1 MIQVLYILARLFE
14 SRAAQ
19 FLDHES
25 WSVVKL
31 HDENESIVPLQVRAI
46 RVSSLRAPRWLIVP
60 NDCSVLTRIQV
71 IACHYIRDTSRHIIP
86 CMVKTLHRPLKRSAC
101 CRGSNL
107 CPCERRGNWW
117 WIHEND
123 DRFWRFLQHSMEKQT
138 FWQMTGRL

>member
-1 MIQVLYILARLFE
+1 MIKVLYILARLFE

-46 RVSSLRAPRWLIVP
+46 RVSSLRAPKWLIVP
-60 NDCSVLTRIQV
+60 NDCSVLTYTGQPLHVTIYETLPDISYPV
-71 IACHYIRDTSRHIIP
+71 
-86 CMVKTLHRPLKRSAC
+86 MVKTLHRPLKRSAC

-107 CPCERRGNWW
+107 CPCERLGQLVVDPWKWW
-117 WIHEND
+117 SFLTFLAAFNGETDFFTND
-123 DRFWRFLQHSMEKQT
+123 L
-138 FWQMTGRL
+138 